1 MEKAFDIKALGEELK
16 AQGLPLLEDG
26 AEKAYAALNTWLKKS
41 AAIQGGLVGSILP
54 AALDAV
60 DGYIKAQIDKIDGEV
75 AG

>member
-1 MEKAFDIKALGEELK
+1 MEKAFDIAALGEELK

-26 AEKAYAALNTWLKKS
+26 AEKVYAAVKNWLVAS

-60 DGYIKAQIDKIDGEV
+60 DNYAKAKIDQIDGQV
-75 AG
+75 G

>member
-1 MEKAFDIKALGEELK
+1 MEKAFDVKALGEELK

-26 AEKAYAALNTWLKKS
+26 AEKAYAAVNAWLKKS

-60 DGYIKAQIDKIDGEV
+60 DGFVKGKIDQIDGVE
-75 AG
+75 G

>member
-1 MEKAFDIKALGEELK
+1 MEKAFDVKALGEELK

-26 AEKAYAALNTWLKKS
+26 AEKVYAAVNKWLKDS

-60 DGYIKAQIDKIDGEV
+60 DGFVKGKIDQIDGVE
-75 AG
+75 G

>member
-1 MEKAFDIKALGEELK
+1 MEKAFDVKALGEELK

-26 AEKAYAALNTWLKKS
+26 AEKVYAAVNKWLKDS

-60 DGYIKAQIDKIDGEV
+60 DAFVKGKIDQIDGVE
-75 AG
+75 G

>member
-1 MEKAFDIKALGEELK
+1 MEKAFDVAALGVELK

-26 AEKAYAALNTWLKKS
+26 AEKVYVAVVKWLKDS

-60 DGYIKAQIDKIDGEV
+60 DSYVVSKIDEIDGQV
-75 AG
+75 G

>member
-1 MEKAFDIKALGEELK
+1 MEKAFDLKALGEELK

-26 AEKAYAALNTWLKKS
+26 AEKAFAALDLWLRKS

-60 DGYIKAQIDKIDGEV
+60 SGYVADKIDAIDGVE
-75 AG
+75 G